1 MIRRLI
7 GVGLILISVGCS
19 SAKDRDTALSETVK
33 AFGAQFKKSLRS
45 IRDRFLH
52 GLPLIRQIYL
62 CCSLKFQKF
71 SLRAL

>member
-33 AFGAQFKKSLRS
+33 AFGAQFKKPVPVDPRQVLTRAA
-45 IRDRFLH
+45 IDTANI
-52 GLPLIRQIYL
+52 PLL
-62 CCSLKFQKF
+62 LAEFQKF

>member
-33 AFGAQFKKSLRS
+33 AFGAQFKKPVPV
-45 IRDRFLH
+45 D
-52 GLPLIRQIYL
+52 PRQVLTRAAIDL